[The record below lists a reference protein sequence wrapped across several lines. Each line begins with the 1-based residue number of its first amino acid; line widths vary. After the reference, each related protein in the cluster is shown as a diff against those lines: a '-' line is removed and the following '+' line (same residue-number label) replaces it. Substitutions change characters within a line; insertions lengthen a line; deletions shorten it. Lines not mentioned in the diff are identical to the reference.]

1 MRKLCIFA
9 THHQFQLDS
18 PTDSAFDALLRELI
32 ADHNVDSIL
41 EEASGLPPKA
51 CVEALAD
58 ELGIRWANIDLT
70 PEERA
75 LLPDAAL
82 TGQYDTLQDLTL
94 HSQRESAWVRR
105 ISELV
110 ENSGLLI
117 VGLCHVFSIGEKLCG
132 LDFEVEAHVYDP
144 RRIYNWGAARPR
156 VSPPPIRPT

>member
-9 THHQFQLDS
+9 THHQFQVDS
-18 PTDSAFDALLRELI
+18 PMDSAFDTRLRELI
-32 ADHNVDSIL
+32 ADHSVDSIL

-70 PEERA
+70 AEERE
-75 LLPDAAL
+75 LMPDAAL

-94 HSQRESAWVRR
+94 HSQRESAWVAK
-105 ISELV
+105 IPEIV
-110 ENSGLLI
+110 VNSGLLI
-117 VGLCHVFSIGEKLCG
+117 VGLCHVLSMGEKLRG

-144 RRIYNWGAARPR
+144 RRIYNWEAARPR
-156 VSPPPIRPT
+156 VSPTGTI